1 MFDVSKD
8 DVTIIEENELETIYE
23 MNDDFIKRK
32 TLMNLQNPE
41 ITLVLSQ
48 IKFIVPKTM
57 SLYNKIA
64 MEWGFKEEE
73 IPTVFSHFQ
82 SNLVFIQPEFQDNN
96 PNMAWRS
103 VLFEVFKKLH
113 LHWIRGM
120 QFEDKKR
127 LEKASNLIINELLNT
142 EYNTTKKGELSFVD
156 VDENF
161 QVPDKLNL
169 KGKTMEDVY
178 KFLEENEEQEE
189 QYDPGNSG
197 TDSSEINQNPL
208 NENGTP
214 QGDGEE
220 DSDGESAMSRYKSMS
235 KKLDKNE
242 IQQMVKQGLQDKME
256 KSQGTLSGEYSET
269 LRKLNYTKKQLSKR
283 IKNMVAKKKVNAY
296 TYASPYL
303 GQYIVSKLMGDPKK
317 GYPLPS
323 EAPVQHELKILM
335 YVDTSGSMEI
345 KTLEKTV
352 AMIESIAKTLDN
364 YIIDI
369 VYSDTGDTAKTFR
382 ISKKYP
388 SNEEIYTVYGR
399 GGTDLTPLYEYLIGE
414 RQLGELD
421 PYKDYD
427 GIVVISDFY
436 VSEREIQQLT
446 TLDQKKLLVVVP
458 DDYNRSVDKVFI
470 NNKYDI

>member
-1 MFDVSKD
+1 MFDLNKN
-8 DVTIIEENELETIYE
+8 DVNIIEENESETIYE

-82 SNLVFIQPEFQDNN
+82 SNLVFIQPEFQKEN
-96 PNMAWRS
+96 PDMAWRS

-113 LHWIRGM
+113 LHWIRGI

-127 LEKASNLIINELLNT
+127 LEKASNLIINELINT
-142 EYNTTKKGELSFVD
+142 EYITTKKGELSFVD
-156 VDENF
+156 IDENF
-161 QVPDKLNL
+161 EVPDKLNL
-169 KGKTMEDVY
+169 KDKTMEDVY
-178 KFLEENEEQEE
+178 KFLEENTDQEE
-189 QYDPGNSG
+189 QYNPGDSG

-214 QGDGEE
+214 QESDG
-220 DSDGESAMSRYKSMS
+220 DGESAMSRYEAMS

-242 IQQMVKQGLQDKME
+242 IQQMMKQGLQEKME
-256 KSQGTLSGEYSET
+256 KSQGNLSGEYSET
-269 LRKLNYTKKQLSKR
+269 LRKLNSTKKQVSKR
-283 IKNMVAKKKVNAY
+283 IKTMVTKKKVNAY

-303 GQYIVSKLMGDPKK
+303 GQYIVSKLMGDHKK

-323 EAPVQHELKILM
+323 EAPIKNELKILM
-335 YVDTSGSMEI
+335 YVDTSGSMEL

-352 AMIESIAKTLDN
+352 AMIESVAKTLDD

-382 ISKKYP
+382 ISKKKP
-388 SNEEIYTVYGR
+388 SNDEIYTVYGR

-414 RQLGELD
+414 RQLGDLD

-436 VSEREIQQLT
+436 VSEKEIQQLT

-458 DDYNRSVDKVFI
+458 DDYNRSIDKVFI